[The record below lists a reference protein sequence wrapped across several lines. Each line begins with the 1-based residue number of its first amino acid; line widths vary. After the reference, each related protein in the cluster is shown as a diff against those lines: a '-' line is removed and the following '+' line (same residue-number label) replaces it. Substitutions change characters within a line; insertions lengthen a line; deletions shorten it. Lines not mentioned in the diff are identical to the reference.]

1 MVHVRYPKCLRIYLT
16 NVSAQAQKFWISLG
30 VRSLS
35 CNQYST
41 AHTKYSIYQYFP
53 RLAMTQCS
61 NWYEIS
67 DMGFSQKTEENPD
80 PPTSQRA
87 YFSKW
92 KCFVYEIIFWNIN
105 VSPNYF
111 FEKFV
116 KLHYWD
122 LATTFHKEI

>member
-53 RLAMTQCS
+53 RLAMNHCSGSYISLTQKSCQVNHIPIEHVYKS
-61 NWYEIS
+61 ILLSY
-67 DMGFSQKTEENPD
+67 KEN
-80 PPTSQRA
+80 
-87 YFSKW
+87 
-92 KCFVYEIIFWNIN
+92 
-105 VSPNYF
+105 
-111 FEKFV
+111 EK
-116 KLHYWD
+116 
-122 LATTFHKEI
+122 